1 MMPAAWLPFFEW
13 CEQTALATTIQGSL
27 WLFPVIEAVHLL
39 GLALLGGSV
48 LLLNLRMLGLG
59 VRDQPVA
66 QVWRD
71 IQPWLA
77 TGVAIMVITGVPLFL
92 SEAVRCFYNPPFWIK
107 MGALVVAVTFTVTVQ
122 RRITADAVD
131 PSHHPALFRLVGA
144 VSLVL
149 WAAVGTM
156 GRAIGFY

>member
-13 CEQTALATTIQGSL
+13 CEQTGLAVAMQQSL

-39 GLALLGGSV
+39 GLSLLGGAV
-48 LLLNLRMLGLG
+48 LLLNLRLLGLG
-59 VRDQPVA
+59 VRAQPVV

-71 IQPWLA
+71 VRPWIA
-77 TGVAIMVITGVPLFL
+77 AGVMVMVITGVPLFL

-107 MGALVVAVTFTVTVQ
+107 MGALALAVTFTVTVQ
-122 RRITADAVD
+122 RRVVEAATD
-131 PSHHPALFRLVGA
+131 PVRRSWRMRLVGV

-149 WAAVGTM
+149 WTTVGAM
-156 GRAIGFY
+156 GRGIGFY

>member
-1 MMPAAWLPFFEW
+1 MAIRESIWTYPIVEGSHVLSLCLFVG
-13 CEQTALATTIQGSL
+13 LTTM
-27 WLFPVIEAVHLL
+27 WD
-39 GLALLGGSV
+39 
-48 LLLNLRMLGLG
+48 LRL
-59 VRDQPVA
+59 

-71 IQPWLA
+71 IRPWLA
-77 TGVAIMVITGVPLFL
+77 TGVAIMVVTGVPLFL